1 MTTDTNTDKDP
12 SSSASADPIRIT
24 IEVERPSAI
33 IAELGP
39 HARGAAREAL
49 LTLRGALDLAL
60 RFIDDDD
67 GAGPPPTG
75 PARIKIE

>member
-1 MTTDTNTDKDP
+1 MTTDTKTSDDQTV
-12 SSSASADPIRIT
+12 SASAGPIRIT
-24 IEVERPSAI
+24 IEVERPSTI

-60 RFIDDDD
+60 RFLDDDD
-67 GAGPPPTG
+67 GAGPPPASPT
-75 PARIKIE
+75 RIKSE

>member
-1 MTTDTNTDKDP
+1 MTTDTKTDNDQTA
-12 SSSASADPIRIT
+12 SASAGPIRIT

-49 LTLRGALDLAL
+49 LTIRGALDLAL
-60 RFIDDDD
+60 RFVDDEHD
-67 GAGPPPTG
+67 GPPPTG

>member
-1 MTTDTNTDKDP
+1 MTTDTETADDQ
-12 SSSASADPIRIT
+12 SSSSSGGPIRIT
-24 IEVERPSAI
+24 IEVERPSTI

-60 RFIDDDD
+60 RFVDDEHD
-67 GAGPPPTG
+67 GPPPTG